1 MCVSTA
7 SGNRS
12 EKTHIFVVDRNTF
25 PNAYFFQRKTWG
37 KILGATNKLGY
48 GRVTLNT
55 GILYLA

>member
-12 EKTHIFVVDRNTF
+12 EKAHIFVVDRNTF
-25 PNAYFFQRKTWG
+25 PNAYFLQRKTWK
-37 KILGATNKLGY
+37 KILGVTNKLGH
-48 GRVTLNT
+48 GRMALNT